1 MIRSFFI
8 VLAVWIAFVPKVIVA
23 QQQITLQE
31 AFELAVENN
40 HDIRVQMIRRD
51 QSANSVFRGGAGQ
64 LPSLGIVGDAEFSR
78 NDADLEIANFDTDGP
93 SQIESISIDGSESK
107 VYNAALQL
115 NYTLFDGFR
124 GRYRFQQL
132 QSQNESTKLNTRI
145 AIENTLLGVADAYL
159 SVLSEQ
165 DNVDILRQNLEISQN
180 RLDRVRGDR
189 RSGTATNLDV
199 LNAEVNYN
207 ADVIE
212 LSAAEVE
219 LEAATRLLL
228 FQLGLENEQSVE
240 PTNDFQTNQNL
251 ELQVLMNSAMSQN
264 AAILLAEEQQSN
276 AELGRSISK
285 AARYPNISLR
295 GSYGYFR
302 QEIDASNLPKLET
315 LGFTAGV
322 TLRYNIFN
330 GRQVQREIENR
341 QLDVQSVSIQL
352 ESIQQEV
359 QTEVQNV
366 FARYRNTL
374 QQLELAEINVETAQR
389 NFDNSNEAFRLGQI
403 SSIELREAQ
412 LNLRNEM
419 LRRNNLSFAVK
430 QQELSLMVLSGD
442 WMSF

>member
-1 MIRSFFI
+1 MIRSFLILIPLLFA
-8 VLAVWIAFVPKVIVA
+8 LAPVTAVA

-40 HDIRVQMIRRD
+40 HNIRVQMIRRE
-51 QSANSVFRGGAGQ
+51 QSENSVFRGGAGQ

-78 NDADLEIANFDTDGP
+78 NDADLDIANFNTDGP
-93 SQIESISIDGSESK
+93 PQIESISIDGSESK

-132 QSQNESTKLNTRI
+132 QSQNESTKLNARI
-145 AIENTLLGVADAYL
+145 AIENTLLSVADAYL

-180 RLDRVRGDR
+180 RLDRVREDR

-219 LEAATRLLL
+219 LEAATRLLI

-240 PTNDFQTNQNL
+240 PANDFPTNQNL
-251 ELQVLMNSAMSQN
+251 ELQELLNSTMSQN

-276 AELGRSISK
+276 AEFGRNISK

-341 QLDVQSVSIQL
+341 QLDVQSASIQL
-352 ESIQQEV
+352 ESIRQEV

-366 FARYRNTL
+366 YARYRNTL
-374 QQLELAEINVETAQR
+374 QQLELAEINVETAKR
-389 NFDNSNEAFRLGQI
+389 NFDNSNEAFRVGQI
-403 SSIELREAQ
+403 TSIELREAQ

>member
-1 MIRSFFI
+1 MIRSFLI
-8 VLAVWIAFVPKVIVA
+8 VISLVFALAPATAVA

-40 HDIRVQMIRRD
+40 HDIRVQMIRRQ
-51 QSANSVFRGGAGQ
+51 QSENNVFRGGAGQ

-78 NDADLEIANFDTDGP
+78 NDADLEIANFDTEGP
-93 SQIESISIDGSESK
+93 PQVESISIDGSESK

-132 QSQNESTKLNTRI
+132 QSQNESAQLSTRI
-145 AIENTLLGVADAYL
+145 SIENTLLNVADAYL
-159 SVLSEQ
+159 VVLSEQ
-165 DNVDILRQNLEISQN
+165 ENVDILSQNLEISEN
-180 RLDRVRGDR
+180 RLDRIREDR
-189 RSGTATNLDV
+189 RAGSATELDF

-207 ADVIE
+207 ADLIE

-219 LEAATRLLL
+219 LEAAKRSLL
-228 FQLGLENEQSVE
+228 FQLGIDGEQDVE
-240 PTNDFQTNQNL
+240 PTTRFQTNRNL
-251 ELQVLMNSAMSQN
+251 ELQQLLGSAMNQN
-264 AAILLAEEQQSN
+264 AVILLAEEQKQS
-276 AELGRSISK
+276 AELNQRLSGS
-285 AARYPNISLR
+285 ARFPSVSLR

-330 GRQVQREIENR
+330 GRQIQREIENR
-341 QLDVQSVSIQL
+341 RLDIRSSKIQL
-352 ESIQQEV
+352 QSTRQEV
-359 QTEVQNV
+359 ETEVQNV
-366 FARYRNTL
+366 YGRYRNTL
-374 QQLELAEINVETAQR
+374 RQLDLADINVETAQR
-389 NFDNSNEAFRLGQI
+389 NFDNSNEAFQLGQI

-412 LNLRNEM
+412 INLLNEM
-419 LRRNNLSFAVK
+419 LRRNNLSFAAK
-430 QQELSLMVLSGD
+430 QLELSLMVLSGD

>member
-1 MIRSFFI
+1 MIRSFLI
-8 VLAVWIAFVPKVIVA
+8 VIPMIFALAPVTAVS

-40 HDIRVQMIRRD
+40 HDIRVQMIRRQ
-51 QSANSVFRGGAGQ
+51 QSENSIFRGGAGQ

-93 SQIESISIDGSESK
+93 TQVESISIDGSESK

-132 QSQNESTKLNTRI
+132 QSQNESTKLDTRI
-145 AIENTLLGVADAYL
+145 AIENTLLSVADAYL

-165 DNVDILRQNLEISQN
+165 DNVDILRQNLELSQN
-180 RLDRVRGDR
+180 RLDRVREDR

-219 LEAATRLLL
+219 LEATTRLLI
-228 FQLGLENEQSVE
+228 FQLGLDDEQTIE
-240 PTNDFQTNQNL
+240 PTNTFQTNQNL
-251 ELQVLMNSAMSQN
+251 QLQELMSSAMSQN

-285 AARYPNISLR
+285 AALYPNISLR

-341 QLDVQSVSIQL
+341 QLDVQSAGIQL
-352 ESIQQEV
+352 ESVRQEV

-366 FARYRNTL
+366 YSRYRNTL
-374 QQLELAEINVETAQR
+374 QQLDLAEINVETARR
-389 NFDNSNEAFRLGQI
+389 NFNNSDEAFRLGQI

>member
-1 MIRSFFI
+1 MIRSFLI
-8 VLAVWIAFVPKVIVA
+8 VILMIFALAPVTAVS

-40 HDIRVQMIRRD
+40 HDIRVQMIRRQ
-51 QSANSVFRGGAGQ
+51 QSENSIFRGGAGQ

-93 SQIESISIDGSESK
+93 PQIESISIDGSESK

-132 QSQNESTKLNTRI
+132 QSQNESTKLDTRI
-145 AIENTLLGVADAYL
+145 AIENTLLSVADAYL

-165 DNVDILRQNLEISQN
+165 DNVDILRQNLELSQN
-180 RLDRVRGDR
+180 RLDRVREDR

-219 LEAATRLLL
+219 LEATTRLLI
-228 FQLGLENEQSVE
+228 FQLGLDDEQTIE
-240 PTNDFQTNQNL
+240 PTNTFQTNQNL
-251 ELQVLMNSAMSQN
+251 QLQELMSSAMSQN

-276 AELGRSISK
+276 AVLGRSISK
-285 AARYPNISLR
+285 AALYPNISLR

-341 QLDVQSVSIQL
+341 QLDVQSAGIQL
-352 ESIQQEV
+352 ESVRQEV

-366 FARYRNTL
+366 YSRYRNTL
-374 QQLELAEINVETAQR
+374 QQLDLAEINVETARR
-389 NFDNSNEAFRLGQI
+389 NFNNSDEAFRLGQI

>member
-1 MIRSFFI
+1 MIRSFLILIPLLFA
-8 VLAVWIAFVPKVIVA
+8 LAPVTAVA

-40 HDIRVQMIRRD
+40 HNIRVQMIRRE
-51 QSANSVFRGGAGQ
+51 QSENSVFRGGAGQ

-78 NDADLEIANFDTDGP
+78 NDADLDIANFNTDGP
-93 SQIESISIDGSESK
+93 PQIESISIDGSESK

-145 AIENTLLGVADAYL
+145 AIENTLLSVADAYL

-180 RLDRVRGDR
+180 RLDRVREDR
-189 RSGTATNLDV
+189 RSGTATNLDA

-219 LEAATRLLL
+219 LEAATRLLI

-240 PTNDFQTNQNL
+240 PANDFPTNQNL
-251 ELQVLMNSAMSQN
+251 ELQELLNSTMSQN

-276 AELGRSISK
+276 AEFGRNISK

-341 QLDVQSVSIQL
+341 QLDVQSASIQL
-352 ESIQQEV
+352 ESIRQEV

-366 FARYRNTL
+366 YARYRNTL
-374 QQLELAEINVETAQR
+374 QQLELAEINVETAKR
-389 NFDNSNEAFRLGQI
+389 NFDNSNEAFRVGQI
-403 SSIELREAQ
+403 TSIELREAQ

>member
-1 MIRSFFI
+1 MIRSFLILIPLLFA
-8 VLAVWIAFVPKVIVA
+8 LAPVTAVA

-40 HDIRVQMIRRD
+40 HNIRVQMIRRE
-51 QSANSVFRGGAGQ
+51 QSENSVFRGGAGQ

-78 NDADLEIANFDTDGP
+78 NDADLDIANFNTDGP
-93 SQIESISIDGSESK
+93 PQIESISIDGSESK

-145 AIENTLLGVADAYL
+145 AIENTLLSVADAYL

-180 RLDRVRGDR
+180 RLDRVREDR

-219 LEAATRLLL
+219 LEAATRLLI

-240 PTNDFQTNQNL
+240 PANDFPTNQNL
-251 ELQVLMNSAMSQN
+251 ELQELLNSTMSQN

-276 AELGRSISK
+276 AEFGRNISK

-341 QLDVQSVSIQL
+341 QLDVQSASIQL
-352 ESIQQEV
+352 ESIRQEV

-366 FARYRNTL
+366 YARYRNTL

-389 NFDNSNEAFRLGQI
+389 NFDNSNEVFRVGQI
-403 SSIELREAQ
+403 TSIELREAQ

>member
-1 MIRSFFI
+1 MIRSFLILIPLLFA
-8 VLAVWIAFVPKVIVA
+8 LAPVTAVA

-40 HDIRVQMIRRD
+40 HNIRVQMIRRE
-51 QSANSVFRGGAGQ
+51 QSENSVFRGGAGQ

-78 NDADLEIANFDTDGP
+78 NDADLDIANFNTDGP
-93 SQIESISIDGSESK
+93 PQIESISIDGSESK

-145 AIENTLLGVADAYL
+145 AIENTLLSVADAYL

-180 RLDRVRGDR
+180 RLDRVREDR
-189 RSGTATNLDV
+189 RSGTATNLDA

-219 LEAATRLLL
+219 LEAATRLLI

-240 PTNDFQTNQNL
+240 PANDFPTNQNL
-251 ELQVLMNSAMSQN
+251 ELQELLNSTMSQN

-276 AELGRSISK
+276 AEFGRNISK

-330 GRQVQREIENR
+330 GRQVQREIENH
-341 QLDVQSVSIQL
+341 QLDVQSASIQL
-352 ESIQQEV
+352 ESIRQEV

-366 FARYRNTL
+366 YARYRNTL
-374 QQLELAEINVETAQR
+374 QQLELAEINVETAKR
-389 NFDNSNEAFRLGQI
+389 NFDNSNEAFRVGQI
-403 SSIELREAQ
+403 TSIELREAQ

>member
-1 MIRSFFI
+1 MIRSFLILIPLLFA
-8 VLAVWIAFVPKVIVA
+8 LAPVTAVA

-40 HDIRVQMIRRD
+40 HNIRVQMIRRE
-51 QSANSVFRGGAGQ
+51 QSENSVFRGGAGQ

-78 NDADLEIANFDTDGP
+78 NDADLDIANFNTDGP
-93 SQIESISIDGSESK
+93 PQIESISIDGSESK

-132 QSQNESTKLNTRI
+132 QSQNESTKLNARI
-145 AIENTLLGVADAYL
+145 AIENTLLSVADAYL

-180 RLDRVRGDR
+180 RLDRVREDR
-189 RSGTATNLDV
+189 RSGTATNLDA

-219 LEAATRLLL
+219 LEAATRLLI

-240 PTNDFQTNQNL
+240 PANDFPTNQNL
-251 ELQVLMNSAMSQN
+251 ELQELLNSTMSQN

-276 AELGRSISK
+276 AEFGRNISK

-341 QLDVQSVSIQL
+341 QLDVQSASIQL
-352 ESIQQEV
+352 ESIRQEV

-366 FARYRNTL
+366 YARYRNTL

-389 NFDNSNEAFRLGQI
+389 NFDNSNEVFRVGQI
-403 SSIELREAQ
+403 TSIELREAQ

>member
-1 MIRSFFI
+1 MIRSFLI
-8 VLAVWIAFVPKVIVA
+8 VILMIFALAPVTAVS

-40 HDIRVQMIRRD
+40 HDIRVQMIRRQ
-51 QSANSVFRGGAGQ
+51 QSENSIFRGGAGQ

-93 SQIESISIDGSESK
+93 PQVESISIDGSESK

-132 QSQNESTKLNTRI
+132 QSQNESTKLDTRI
-145 AIENTLLGVADAYL
+145 AIENTLLSVADAYL

-165 DNVDILRQNLEISQN
+165 DNVDILRQNLELSQN
-180 RLDRVRGDR
+180 RLDRVREDR

-219 LEAATRLLL
+219 LEATTRLLI
-228 FQLGLENEQSVE
+228 FQLGLDDEQTIE
-240 PTNDFQTNQNL
+240 PTNTFQTNQNL
-251 ELQVLMNSAMSQN
+251 QLQELMSSAMSQN

-276 AELGRSISK
+276 AVLGRSISK
-285 AARYPNISLR
+285 AALYPNISLR

-330 GRQVQREIENR
+330 GRQVQREIENH
-341 QLDVQSVSIQL
+341 QLDVQSAGIQL
-352 ESIQQEV
+352 ESVRQEV

-366 FARYRNTL
+366 YSRYRNTL
-374 QQLELAEINVETAQR
+374 QQLDLAEINVETARR
-389 NFDNSNEAFRLGQI
+389 NFNNSDEAFRLGQI

>member
-1 MIRSFFI
+1 MIRSFLILIPLLFA
-8 VLAVWIAFVPKVIVA
+8 LAPVTAVA

-40 HDIRVQMIRRD
+40 HNIRVQMIRRE
-51 QSANSVFRGGAGQ
+51 QSENSVFRGGAGQ

-78 NDADLEIANFDTDGP
+78 NDADLDIANFNTDGP
-93 SQIESISIDGSESK
+93 PQIESISIDGSESK

-132 QSQNESTKLNTRI
+132 QSQNESTKLNARI
-145 AIENTLLGVADAYL
+145 AIENTLLSVADAYL

-180 RLDRVRGDR
+180 RLDRVREDR
-189 RSGTATNLDV
+189 RSGTATNLDA

-219 LEAATRLLL
+219 LEAATRLLI

-240 PTNDFQTNQNL
+240 PANDFPTNQNL
-251 ELQVLMNSAMSQN
+251 ELQELLNSTMSQN

-276 AELGRSISK
+276 AEFGRNISK

-341 QLDVQSVSIQL
+341 QLDVQSASIQL
-352 ESIQQEV
+352 ESIRQEV

-366 FARYRNTL
+366 YARYRNTL

>member
-1 MIRSFFI
+1 MIRSFLILIPLLFA
-8 VLAVWIAFVPKVIVA
+8 LAPVTAVA

-40 HDIRVQMIRRD
+40 HNIRVQMIRRE
-51 QSANSVFRGGAGQ
+51 QSENSVFRGGAGQ

-78 NDADLEIANFDTDGP
+78 NDADLDIANFNTDGP
-93 SQIESISIDGSESK
+93 PQIESISIDGSESK

-145 AIENTLLGVADAYL
+145 AIENTLLSVADAYL

-180 RLDRVRGDR
+180 RLDRVREDR
-189 RSGTATNLDV
+189 RSGTATNLDA

-219 LEAATRLLL
+219 LEAATRLLI

-240 PTNDFQTNQNL
+240 PANDFPTNQNL
-251 ELQVLMNSAMSQN
+251 ELQELLNSTMSQN

-276 AELGRSISK
+276 AEFGRNISK

-341 QLDVQSVSIQL
+341 QLDVQSASIQL
-352 ESIQQEV
+352 ESIRQEV

-366 FARYRNTL
+366 YARYRNTL

-389 NFDNSNEAFRLGQI
+389 NFDNSNEVFRVGQI
-403 SSIELREAQ
+403 TSIELREAQ

>member
-1 MIRSFFI
+1 
-8 VLAVWIAFVPKVIVA
+8 
-23 QQQITLQE
+23 
-31 AFELAVENN
+31 
-40 HDIRVQMIRRD
+40 
-51 QSANSVFRGGAGQ
+51 
-64 LPSLGIVGDAEFSR
+64 
-78 NDADLEIANFDTDGP
+78 
-93 SQIESISIDGSESK
+93 
-107 VYNAALQL
+107 
-115 NYTLFDGFR
+115 
-124 GRYRFQQL
+124 
-132 QSQNESTKLNTRI
+132 
-145 AIENTLLGVADAYL
+145 L

-180 RLDRVRGDR
+180 RLDRVREDR
-189 RSGTATNLDV
+189 RSGTATNLDA

-219 LEAATRLLL
+219 LEAATRLLI

-240 PTNDFQTNQNL
+240 PANDFPTNQNL
-251 ELQVLMNSAMSQN
+251 ELQELLNSTMSQN

-276 AELGRSISK
+276 AEFGRNISK

-341 QLDVQSVSIQL
+341 QLDVQSASIQL
-352 ESIQQEV
+352 ESIRQEV

-366 FARYRNTL
+366 YARYRNTL
-374 QQLELAEINVETAQR
+374 QQLELAEINVETAKR
-389 NFDNSNEAFRLGQI
+389 NFDNSNEVFRVGQI
-403 SSIELREAQ
+403 TSIELREAQ

>member
-1 MIRSFFI
+1 MIRSFLI
-8 VLAVWIAFVPKVIVA
+8 VILMIFALAPVTAVS

-40 HDIRVQMIRRD
+40 HDIRVQMIRRQ
-51 QSANSVFRGGAGQ
+51 QSENSIFRGGAGQ

-93 SQIESISIDGSESK
+93 TQVESISIDGSESK

-132 QSQNESTKLNTRI
+132 QSQNESTKLDTRI
-145 AIENTLLGVADAYL
+145 AIENTLLSVADAYL

-165 DNVDILRQNLEISQN
+165 DNVDILRQNLELSQN
-180 RLDRVRGDR
+180 RLDRVREDR

-219 LEAATRLLL
+219 LEATTRLLI
-228 FQLGLENEQSVE
+228 FQLGLDDEQTIE
-240 PTNDFQTNQNL
+240 PTNTFQTNQNL
-251 ELQVLMNSAMSQN
+251 QLQELMSSAMSQN

-276 AELGRSISK
+276 AVLGRSISK
-285 AARYPNISLR
+285 AALYPNISLR

-341 QLDVQSVSIQL
+341 QLDVQSAGIQL
-352 ESIQQEV
+352 ESVRQEV

-366 FARYRNTL
+366 YSRYRNTL
-374 QQLELAEINVETAQR
+374 QQLDLAEINVETARR
-389 NFDNSNEAFRLGQI
+389 NFNNSDEAFRLGQI

>member
-93 SQIESISIDGSESK
+93 SQIESISIDGSDSK

-132 QSQNESTKLNTRI
+132 QSQNESTKLNARI
-145 AIENTLLGVADAYL
+145 AIENTLLSVADAYL

-180 RLDRVRGDR
+180 RLDRVREDR
-189 RSGTATNLDV
+189 RSGTATNLDA

-219 LEAATRLLL
+219 LEAATRLLI

-240 PTNDFQTNQNL
+240 PANDFPTNQNL
-251 ELQVLMNSAMSQN
+251 ELQELLNSTMSQN

-276 AELGRSISK
+276 AEFGRNISK

-341 QLDVQSVSIQL
+341 QLDVQSASIQL
-352 ESIQQEV
+352 ESIRQEV

-366 FARYRNTL
+366 YARYRNTL

-389 NFDNSNEAFRLGQI
+389 NFDNSNEVFRVGQI
-403 SSIELREAQ
+403 TSIELREAQ

>member
-1 MIRSFFI
+1 MIRSFLILIPLLFA
-8 VLAVWIAFVPKVIVA
+8 LAPVTAVA

-40 HDIRVQMIRRD
+40 HNIRVQMIRRE
-51 QSANSVFRGGAGQ
+51 QSENSVFRGGAGQ

-78 NDADLEIANFDTDGP
+78 NDADLDIANFNTDGP
-93 SQIESISIDGSESK
+93 PQIESISIDGSESK

-145 AIENTLLGVADAYL
+145 AIENTLLSVADAYL

-180 RLDRVRGDR
+180 RLDRVREDR

-219 LEAATRLLL
+219 LEAATRLLI

-240 PTNDFQTNQNL
+240 PANDFPTNQNL
-251 ELQVLMNSAMSQN
+251 ELQELLNSTMSQN

-276 AELGRSISK
+276 AEFGRNISK

-341 QLDVQSVSIQL
+341 QLDVQSASIQL
-352 ESIQQEV
+352 ESIRQEV

-366 FARYRNTL
+366 YARYRNTL

-389 NFDNSNEAFRLGQI
+389 NFDNSNEAFRVGQI
-403 SSIELREAQ
+403 TSIELREAQ

>member
-1 MIRSFFI
+1 MIRSFLI
-8 VLAVWIAFVPKVIVA
+8 VILMIFALAPVTAVS

-40 HDIRVQMIRRD
+40 HDIRVQMIRRQ
-51 QSANSVFRGGAGQ
+51 QSENSIFRGGAGQ

-93 SQIESISIDGSESK
+93 PQVESISIDGSESK

-132 QSQNESTKLNTRI
+132 QSQNESTKLDTRI
-145 AIENTLLGVADAYL
+145 AIENTLLSVADAYL

-165 DNVDILRQNLEISQN
+165 DNVDILRQNLELSQN
-180 RLDRVRGDR
+180 RLDRVREDR

-219 LEAATRLLL
+219 LEATTRLLI
-228 FQLGLENEQSVE
+228 FQLGLDDEQTIE
-240 PTNDFQTNQNL
+240 PTNTFQTNQNL
-251 ELQVLMNSAMSQN
+251 QLQELMSSAMSQN

-276 AELGRSISK
+276 AELGRQISK
-285 AARYPNISLR
+285 AARYPSISLR

-302 QEIDASNLPKLET
+302 QEIDASNLPLLET

-322 TLRYNIFN
+322 SLRYNIFN
-330 GRQVQREIENR
+330 GRQVEREIENR
-341 QLDVQSVSIQL
+341 RLDVQSSRIQL
-352 ESIQQEV
+352 VSIQQEV

-366 FARYRNTL
+366 YSRYRNTL
-374 QQLELAEINVETAQR
+374 QQLDLAEINVETARR
-389 NFDNSNEAFRLGQI
+389 NFNNSDEAFRLGQI

>member
-1 MIRSFFI
+1 MIRSFLI
-8 VLAVWIAFVPKVIVA
+8 VIPMIFALAPVTAVS

-40 HDIRVQMIRRD
+40 HDIRVQMIRRQ
-51 QSANSVFRGGAGQ
+51 QSENSIFRGGAGQ

-93 SQIESISIDGSESK
+93 TQVESISIDGSESK

-132 QSQNESTKLNTRI
+132 QSQNESTKLDTRI
-145 AIENTLLGVADAYL
+145 AIENTLLSVADAYL

-165 DNVDILRQNLEISQN
+165 DNVDILRQNLELSQN
-180 RLDRVRGDR
+180 RLDRVREDR

-219 LEAATRLLL
+219 LEATTRLLI
-228 FQLGLENEQSVE
+228 FQLGLDDEQTIE
-240 PTNDFQTNQNL
+240 PTNTFQTNQNL
-251 ELQVLMNSAMSQN
+251 QLQELMSSAMSQN

-276 AELGRSISK
+276 AELGRQISK
-285 AARYPNISLR
+285 AARYPSISLR

-302 QEIDASNLPKLET
+302 QEIDASNLPLLET

-322 TLRYNIFN
+322 SLRYNIFN
-330 GRQVQREIENR
+330 GRQVEREIENR
-341 QLDVQSVSIQL
+341 RLDVQSSRIQL
-352 ESIQQEV
+352 VSIQQEV
-359 QTEVQNV
+359 QTEVRNV
-366 FARYRNTL
+366 FARYRNSL
-374 QQLELAEINVETAQR
+374 RQLELAETNVETAER
-389 NFDNSNEAFRLGQI
+389 NFENSNEAFQLGQI

-412 LNLRNEM
+412 INLLNETLR
-419 LRRNNLSFAVK
+419 LNNLSFTAK
-430 QQELSLMVLSGD
+430 QLELSLLVLSGN